1 MQAIVQQLEKQD
13 LEAFRSLIQIYVDI
27 FGMEDY
33 LPITNDNLHNA
44 LQQPHFEVFVASINN
59 KVVGGL
65 TIYILK
71 PYYSAKGIAYI
82 YDLGVAEQYQRLGI
96 GKQLLYHLK
105 TFCAANNLEEMYVQ
119 AEAIDRHAINFYRG
133 TNPSSE
139 MEVVHFNYIINPE
152 NKYDDFVR

>member
-33 LPITNDNLHNA
+33 LPITNDNLQNA

-71 PYYSAKGIAYI
+71 PFHSGKGIAY
-82 YDLGVAEQYQRLGI
+82 V
-96 GKQLLYHLK
+96 
-105 TFCAANNLEEMYVQ
+105 
-119 AEAIDRHAINFYRG
+119 
-133 TNPSSE
+133 
-139 MEVVHFNYIINPE
+139 
-152 NKYDDFVR
+152 

>member
-1 MQAIVQQLEKQD
+1 MKAIVQQLEKRD
-13 LEAFRSLIQIYVDI
+13 IESFRSLIQIYVDI

-33 LPITNDNLHNA
+33 LPITNDNLQNT
-44 LQQPHFEVFVASINN
+44 LQQPHFEVFVATIDN

-65 TIYILK
+65 TIYILQ
-71 PYYSAKGIAYI
+71 PYYAVKGIAYI
-82 YDLGVAEQYQRLGI
+82 YDLGVAEQYQRMGI
-96 GKQLLYHLK
+96 GKELLNHLK

-139 MEVVHFNYIINPE
+139 MEVVHFNYIISPE
-152 NKYDDFVR
+152 NN